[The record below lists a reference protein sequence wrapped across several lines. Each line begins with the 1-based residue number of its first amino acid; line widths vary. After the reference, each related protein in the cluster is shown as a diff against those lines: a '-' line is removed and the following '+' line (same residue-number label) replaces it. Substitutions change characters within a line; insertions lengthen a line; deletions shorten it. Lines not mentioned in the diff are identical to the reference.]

1 MMDLPLSSAAT
12 PAKLYALL
20 LKLRPIQHGTL
31 MAFSGELVH
40 GAWMRWIREAAPEV
54 ATWLHDGNKRRLFTC
69 SSLMF
74 PLPPARMLEAERE
87 NIHLPLDPEKT
98 YSVRITLLLGE
109 LFPLFY
115 DTLMNFHNSTL
126 TGGTGRPPFM
136 QIGKQVFLLE
146 EVILDQDDRTGWTGF
161 TPLAEL
167 VEQIQVH
174 RLAGGENFRFEFNS
188 LTTFNRSNARSR
200 SYGPHYARLPLP
212 QYIFPSLIRR
222 WEDIASPDLVG
233 VIESDRIEQYI
244 QDDGIIIS
252 DYDLRTHHVRF
263 TTHLQ
268 PGFIGTCR
276 YHLRGPDGRSDSPL
290 TVRQQILLLA
300 ELAFYC
306 GIGYKTS
313 MGMGRTRVV

>member
-1 MMDLPLSSAAT
+1 MDDSPLASAAT
-12 PAKLYALL
+12 PTKLYALI

-69 SSLMF
+69 SSLLF
-74 PLPPARMLEAERE
+74 PLSSARMLEAERE

-115 DTLMNFHNSTL
+115 DTLMNFHTSSL
-126 TGGTGRPPFM
+126 TGGTRRPPFM

-161 TPLAEL
+161 TPLSSL
-167 VEQIQVH
+167 VERIQAL
-174 RLAGGENFRFEFNS
+174 RLAGGENFRLEFNS

-200 SYGPHYARLPLP
+200 NYGPHYARLPLP

-233 VIESDRIEQYI
+233 VIEKDLIEQYI

-252 DYDLRTHHVRF
+252 DYDLRTHHVKF

-268 PGFIGTCR
+268 PGFIGSCR
-276 YHLRGPDGRSDSPL
+276 YHLRGPDSKSDSAL

-300 ELAFYC
+300 HLAFYC

-313 MGMGRTRVV
+313 MGMGRTRVI